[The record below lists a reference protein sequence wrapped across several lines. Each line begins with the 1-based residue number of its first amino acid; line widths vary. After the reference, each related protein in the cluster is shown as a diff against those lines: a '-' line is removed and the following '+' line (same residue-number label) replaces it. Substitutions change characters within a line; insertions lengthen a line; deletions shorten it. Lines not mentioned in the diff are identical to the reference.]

1 MEKLKL
7 PRQGYALVRCKDCAV
22 VTVFKTPPKQGKAL
36 INFSEGQV
44 SLTMLRNDHY
54 VSTVP
59 GFLELISELGY
70 TVIKN

>member
-1 MEKLKL
+1 MRKLVL
-7 PRQGYALVRCKDCAV
+7 PRQGYALVRCKDYAV
-22 VTVFKTPPKQGKAL
+22 ITVFKTSPKQGKAL

-44 SLTMLRNDHY
+44 SLTMLRSDHY

-70 TVIKN
+70 TVTKN